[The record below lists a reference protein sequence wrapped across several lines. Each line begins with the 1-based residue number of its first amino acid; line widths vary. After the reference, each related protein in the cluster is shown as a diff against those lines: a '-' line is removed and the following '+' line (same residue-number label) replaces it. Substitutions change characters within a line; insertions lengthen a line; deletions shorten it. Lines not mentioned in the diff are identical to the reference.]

1 MRGWLRSP
9 LLAGVAIAV
18 AFIGLN
24 HTAYDGFFQDDEL
37 DNLRWAPSRPA
48 TIFIKGLLDPRFER
62 YNFRPVGHLY
72 FAWMGRNFG
81 LDFPPYMTPIFA
93 IHLLN
98 ALLLYLLMRKLG
110 IAQWCA
116 IAAAAFF
123 TLSATAFDAYWKPM
137 YVFDLLC
144 TTFSLAS
151 ILLYSYRRWVLS
163 FIAFWLAYKAKEL
176 AVMLPA
182 VLAVY
187 EYWFGERKFKVLI
200 PFGLVSLSFG
210 IQGILLNPIKNK
222 NTDYTFRFT
231 WSALRHTV
239 PFYAHRFLMFPLS
252 GLLLPALAFIRD
264 RRIWFGLAAMALVM
278 VPLLVLPG
286 RLFEAYAYLPLACAA
301 IAMAA
306 AASHWNPVWCWVA
319 LAIWMPFNLRQL
331 RDERRAKLALDEQV
345 FSFVDTVGRFA
356 ARNPDVLTF
365 VYDSIPPGFHAWGAA
380 GAWSIAHR
388 QIDLPAV
395 YAGWPEGRKALAGQT
410 VAFGSWDYQRRQL
423 TIAVR
428 PPGP

>member
-1 MRGWLRSP
+1 MRRGV
-9 LLAGVAIAV
+9 LAGVAIAV

-48 TIFIKGLLDPRFER
+48 LTFLTALIDPRFER

-98 ALLLYLLMRKLG
+98 ALLLYLLMKKLG
-110 IAQWCA
+110 IKQWCA

-151 ILLYSYRRWVLS
+151 ILLCSYRRWVLS

-200 PFGLVSLSFG
+200 PFGLVALSFG
-210 IQGILLNPIKNK
+210 IQGIVLNPIKNAH
-222 NTDYTFRFT
+222 TDYSFRFT
-231 WSALRHTV
+231 WNALRHTA

-252 GLLLPALAFIRD
+252 GFLLFALAFLRD
-264 RRIWFGLAAMALVM
+264 RRIWFGLAAMLLVM
-278 VPLLVLPG
+278 VPLIVLPG

-306 AASHWNPVWCWVA
+306 AASHWNPAWAWIA
-319 LAIWMPFNLRQL
+319 LAIWMPFNLRQWH
-331 RDERRAKLALDEQV
+331 DERRAKLALDDQV
-345 FSFVDTVGRFA
+345 FSFVDTVGKFA
-356 ARNPDVLTF
+356 ARNPDIRTF
-365 VYDSIPPGFHAWGAA
+365 VYDGIPPGFHAWGAA
-380 GAWSIAHR
+380 AAWDIAHH
-388 QIDLPAV
+388 QIDLPAFF
-395 YAGWPEGRKALAGQT
+395 ALWPEGKKALAGQT
-410 VAFGSWDYQRRQL
+410 VAFGSWDTQRRQL
-423 TIAVR
+423 TILAR